1 LIRPRG
7 LWYLL
12 PRHYGNAGGTR
23 TMALVG
29 AQRASELTGVSRST
43 IQRHMKIG
51 RVSYQV
57 SPGGGKQID
66 VSELERV
73 YGLKKAEQAEQAQG
87 AAVTQAEM
95 EAERLRLRVEMLE
108 TRLDIAQEQIED
120 LKAQRDKWQQQA
132 SQVML
137 SSQHAQREAQE
148 YKEMLRARQ
157 RKEAAAKRAAAE
169 KRALESKVARLK
181 AQNENTSA
189 PDADAGGIAGAFRGM
204 WSKVRRAAG

>member
-1 LIRPRG
+1 LIHPRG

-12 PRHYGNAGGTR
+12 PRHYGNAGETR

-73 YGLKKAEQAEQAQG
+73 YGLKKAEQPAQAQG

>member
-1 LIRPRG
+1 MIRPRG

-73 YGLKKAEQAEQAQG
+73 YGLKKAEQPAQAQG

>member
-1 LIRPRG
+1 
-7 LWYLL
+7 
-12 PRHYGNAGGTR
+12 
-23 TMALVG
+23 MALVG
-29 AQRASELTGVSRST
+29 AQRASELTGISRST

-73 YGLKKAEQAEQAQG
+73 YGLKRAEQPQSQADG
-87 AAVTQAEM
+87 AITQAEM